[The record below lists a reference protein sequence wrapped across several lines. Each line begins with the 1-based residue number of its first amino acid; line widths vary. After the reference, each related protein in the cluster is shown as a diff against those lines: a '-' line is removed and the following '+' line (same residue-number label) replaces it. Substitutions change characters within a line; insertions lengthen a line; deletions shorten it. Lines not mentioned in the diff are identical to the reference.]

1 MRTHRIEAIALH
13 RIAIPAI
20 MSILSLDADENPSL
34 HADSSVPQT
43 ITLISKE
50 GRRLQ
55 VARQALM
62 ASELCK
68 TTLEGGQ
75 SNARTEMRGMQSL
88 GCEGLH
94 HWPDLHPL
102 LPLIRRRCLP
112 PFRPPPAHLRQGC
125 E

>member
-68 TTLEGGQ
+68 TTLEGG
-75 SNARTEMRGMQSL
+75 E
-88 GCEGLH
+88 
-94 HWPDLHPL
+94 
-102 LPLIRRRCLP
+102 
-112 PFRPPPAHLRQGC
+112 
-125 E
+125 